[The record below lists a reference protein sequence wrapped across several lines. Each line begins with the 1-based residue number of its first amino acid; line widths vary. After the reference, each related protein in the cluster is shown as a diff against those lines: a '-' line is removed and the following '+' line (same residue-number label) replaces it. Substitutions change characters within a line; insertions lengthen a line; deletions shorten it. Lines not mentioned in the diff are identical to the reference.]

1 MTVHTPP
8 PPPGERTGAAGS
20 PFAATRS
27 EPPPPIGLLAELTHR
42 CPLRC
47 PYCSNP
53 LDLERRSAELDTQT
67 WTRVL
72 QEAAALGILQ
82 VHLSGGEPTARG
94 DLVEIVRGCV
104 AAGLYSNLITA
115 GVGVTRE
122 RLEALA
128 GAGLDHVQL
137 SFQGA
142 DPATTDRVAGLP
154 RAHERKLAFAAE
166 VRALG
171 FPLTINVVVHRA
183 NIAQVP
189 HFLDLA
195 LGLGAKRVEIAHAQ
209 YYGWALRN
217 RAALMP
223 TREQVTEAVR
233 IVEEARERLKG
244 RLVIDAVLPDY
255 YAQYPKPCMNGW
267 GRQSLNVTPSGRV
280 LPCHAA
286 ETIPGL
292 EFWNVR
298 EHSLAEIWRDSPAFN
313 AYRGTE
319 WMQEPCRTCPR
330 RERDWG
336 GCRCQALAIAGDAA
350 ATDPACHLSPMH
362 ARIQALAKADAGTEA
377 AEYDYRGF
385 RQPEPLG

>member
-8 PPPGERTGAAGS
+8 PPAREPLAAADA
-20 PFAATRS
+20 PFAVGPA
-27 EPPPPIGLLAELTHR
+27 PPAPIGLLAELTHR

-53 LDLERRSAELDTQT
+53 LDLERRSAELDGQS
-67 WTRVL
+67 WARVFR
-72 QEAAALGILQ
+72 EAAALGILQ
-82 VHLSGGEPTARG
+82 VHLSGGEPTARA
-94 DLVEIVRGCV
+94 DLAQIVRDC
-104 AAGLYSNLITA
+104 AATGLYSNLITA
-115 GVGVTRE
+115 GIGVTRE

-128 GAGLDHVQL
+128 AAGLDHVQL

-142 DPATTDRVAGLP
+142 DTATTDRVAGLA
-154 RAHERKLAFAAE
+154 RAHERKLAFAAD

-171 FPLTINVVVHRA
+171 LPLTINVVVHRA
-183 NIAQVP
+183 NSEQVP
-189 HFLDLA
+189 QFLA
-195 LGLGAKRVEIAHAQ
+195 LALELGAKRIEIAHAQ

-223 TREQVTEAVR
+223 TEAQVRKAMR
-233 IVEEARERLKG
+233 LVEEGRERLKG

-255 YAQYPKPCMNGW
+255 YARYPKPCMNGW

-298 EHSLAEIWRDSPAFN
+298 ERSLAEIWRQSPAFN
-313 AYRGTE
+313 AFRGTA
-319 WMQEPCRTCPR
+319 WMQEPCRSCPR

-350 ATDPACHLSPMH
+350 ATDPACYLSPVH
-362 ARIQALAKADAGTEA
+362 ARIRAIAEADAA
-377 AEYDYRGF
+377 ADGIAYDYRGYH
-385 RQPEPLG
+385 QPEAVG